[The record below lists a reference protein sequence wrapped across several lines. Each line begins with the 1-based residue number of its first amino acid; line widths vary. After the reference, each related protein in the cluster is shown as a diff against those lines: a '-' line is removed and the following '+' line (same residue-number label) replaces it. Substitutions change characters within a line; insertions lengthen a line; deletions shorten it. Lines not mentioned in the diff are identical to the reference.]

1 MSLAYAGSGRPARR
15 TTPALAGL
23 RLRAGLIQILL
34 IGNSILMLYPILV
47 MVFSGFKPTAEIYNS
62 PFALPD
68 FGNLDNFTRIL
79 TETRFVAY
87 FANSALVTGVSILS
101 ILTLGSMAAYALG
114 RYRFPGAAFLF
125 LFFLAGLMVPLKL
138 AIIPLFI
145 QFRALGLLDTRLSLI
160 ILYTAM
166 GLPSTVFI
174 LTGFIRTLPQE
185 LEDAARIDGASEPR
199 IMLSIMLPLTRP
211 AMVIAG
217 IHNAVPIWNDFF
229 FPLVFIHTDGRKTL
243 PQGLTV
249 FMGEFATDWGAL
261 FAGLTLSALP
271 IIAIYMILSRQ
282 FIAGLTS
289 GAVK

>member
-1 MSLAYAGSGRPARR
+1 MSVSYAGSARPLAAK
-15 TTPALAGL
+15 PNLAGQHL
-23 RLRAGLIQILL
+23 RVGLVQILL

-47 MVFSGFKPTAEIYNS
+47 MVFSAFKPTAEIYNS
-62 PFALPD
+62 PFSIPD
-68 FGNLDNFTRIL
+68 FRHIGNFTRIL
-79 TETRFVAY
+79 TETSFPTY
-87 FANSALVTGVSILS
+87 LANSFLVTGLSILS

-114 RYRFPGAAFLF
+114 RYRFPGAAFIF

-145 QFRALGLLDTRLSLI
+145 QFRDLGLLDTRFSLI
-160 ILYTAM
+160 LLYTAM
-166 GLPSTVFI
+166 GLPSAVFI
-174 LTGFIRTLPQE
+174 MTGFIRTLPQE
-185 LEDAARIDGASEPR
+185 LEDAARMDGASEPR
-199 IMLSIMLPLTRP
+199 IMVSIMLPLTRP

-249 FMGEFATDWGAL
+249 FMGEFSTDWGAL

-271 IIAIYMILSRQ
+271 IILVYMVLSRQ